1 MRLWSWKGRPGGSQA
16 RLEGRRCVVA
26 SIAVFYYSGFSTIV
40 NLGGCLKA
48 FTQATNQPPTAHYEA
63 GGELS
68 NDALPSPQLLDFR

>member
-1 MRLWSWKGRPGGSQA
+1 MAVRQGLRGGVVWWRP
-16 RLEGRRCVVA
+16 LLFFIILVP
-26 SIAVFYYSGFSTIV
+26 TIV

-68 NDALPSPQLLDFR
+68 NDALPSPQLLDFRLNVSDD